1 MPGDLKTI
9 VTQEWDAATRA
20 WVGDDTNYFRYHT
33 TNDVETGAVEHSLKR
48 VLVPN
53 AYAAFVSAYG
63 NPADPQNPNGGDAQ
77 TDPISNFTCFYYEYD
92 ADRRVS
98 DRIVFGKSNE
108 TDYTVS
114 LSTNSRATNT
124 WDRKTVETR
133 LDGSTNT
140 VYTNY
145 LGPAILT
152 DLDDPASQTHA
163 VTYNRFDS
171 QGRMILAAQPS
182 AFVLSGGVYYD
193 EDLPDL
199 IDFGEPGFL
208 KR

>member
-1 MPGDLKTI
+1 M
-9 VTQEWDAATRA
+9 
-20 WVGDDTNYFRYHT
+20 
-33 TNDVETGAVEHSLKR
+33 ETGAVKHGLKR

-53 AYAAFVSAYG
+53 AYAGFVSAHG
-63 NPADPQNPNGGDAQ
+63 DPADPQNPNGGDTQ

-92 ADRRVS
+92 ADHRVS

-114 LSTNSRATNT
+114 LSTNSRASNT

-133 LDGSTNT
+133 LDGSTYT

-145 LGPAILT
+145 LGQAILT
-152 DLDDPASQTHA
+152 DLHDPASQSHTL
-163 VTYNRFDS
+163 TYNRYDAD
-171 QGRMILAAQPS
+171 GRLILTAQPS